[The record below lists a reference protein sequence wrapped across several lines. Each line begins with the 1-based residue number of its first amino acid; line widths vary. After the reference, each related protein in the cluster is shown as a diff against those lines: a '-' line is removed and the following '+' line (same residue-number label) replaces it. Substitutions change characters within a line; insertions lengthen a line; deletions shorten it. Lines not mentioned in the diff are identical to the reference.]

1 MHIQSIPKHILFGK
15 YLLFS
20 ALDDILCYSVAMTTP
35 SVSVDP
41 QLPASI
47 LRKECPSQSVL
58 DMVASKWSVLILY
71 ALRHGRLR
79 YSELQHTVEGISQ
92 KMLTQTLRDLERN
105 GLVQRTV
112 YPVVPPHTEYELT
125 ELGRSLE
132 GVVYQLSTWSHEHMH
147 AVLEARHVYDSQR
160 K

>member
-1 MHIQSIPKHILFGK
+1 
-15 YLLFS
+15 
-20 ALDDILCYSVAMTTP
+20 
-35 SVSVDP
+35 
-41 QLPASI
+41 
-47 LRKECPSQSVL
+47 
-58 DMVASKWSVLILY
+58 MVASKWIVLILY
-71 ALRHGRLR
+71 ALRHGKLR

-105 GLVQRTV
+105 GLVKRTV

-132 GVVYQLSTWSHEHMH
+132 GVVYQLGGWAHEHMQ
-147 AVLEARHVYDSQR
+147 AVLASRHMYDTPS